1 MALDDLE
8 NDKFSRVIEEIKIP
22 EDLNRSVYNALP
34 KNQKIIIINKYR
46 CKWSWTLLDSKL
58 DDPY

>member
-46 CKWSWTLLDSKL
+46 CK
-58 DDPY
+58 